1 MAIEQTFT
9 VSHGREFG
17 GNNPGAQWR
26 EDAGLR
32 LNDGW
37 FTVAATASPDREVQI
52 GGFYRMTIRA
62 GTSWI
67 QFLNDLAL
75 WNDNGFTG
83 PSQDTK
89 FDVYS
94 PGADRWWRAIINNH
108 RSIARTVNADLDGNG
123 SVPYVLYQADMFPD
137 PITPQIAG
145 RTYTI
150 RSDFADLIEQADPHD
165 VQVTMTSAS
174 GEAIGPV
181 GPPIVDTA
189 FNMFV
194 GGRQVQKIY
203 VGARE
208 VQDVYVGAVK
218 V

>member
-17 GNNPGAQWR
+17 GSNPGAQWR
-26 EDAGLR
+26 EDAGLQ
-32 LNDGW
+32 LNSGW
-37 FTVAATASPDREVQI
+37 FTDAISFDPDRAVQI

-62 GTSWI
+62 GTSWV
-67 QFLNDLAL
+67 QFVNNLAL
-75 WNDNGFTG
+75 WNDGGITG
-83 PSQDTK
+83 PSTDTV
-89 FDVYS
+89 FDLYS
-94 PGADRWWRAIINNH
+94 PGADRWWRANISQH
-108 RSIARTVNADLDGNG
+108 RSTGRTVSVDLDGNG
-123 SVPYVLYQADMFPD
+123 SVTYVLYQADLAPAS
-137 PITPQIAG
+137 PTPQIVG

-150 RSDFADLIEQADPHD
+150 RSTFADLIEQADPHD
-165 VQVTMTSAS
+165 LQVTMTSAS